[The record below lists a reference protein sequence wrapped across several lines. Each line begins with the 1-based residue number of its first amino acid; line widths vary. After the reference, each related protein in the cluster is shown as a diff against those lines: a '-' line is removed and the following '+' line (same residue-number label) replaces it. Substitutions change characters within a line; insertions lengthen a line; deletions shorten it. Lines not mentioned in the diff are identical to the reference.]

1 MRCTYAS
8 FSNPYS
14 RRLTGFTRQA
24 LSRPPYNA
32 IIPPSSRAKLEIVKE
47 MGSVTL
53 KNAHEAGVNIA
64 YGTDTFSAMQP
75 LQLSEFDLRAKILP
89 SPVVLKHATCN
100 AGTSSLGIQSG
111 YSTKG
116 LDLAD
121 MGSHVAK
128 VLKMEGKIGCVTE
141 GAFADLLLLSAN
153 PLEDVTIFNKPAK
166 YVKGIIKDGRVVTSR
181 LDGLKVEVSLM

>member
-1 MRCTYAS
+1 MYVCFLLQPILEETDGLHATGALSPAIQRHHPPLVPRETRNCQGDGLCHAQERTR
-8 FSNPYS
+8 S
-14 RRLTGFTRQA
+14 RRQHRLRDGHLLGDA
-24 LSRPPYNA
+24 A
-32 IIPPSSRAKLEIVKE
+32 A
-47 MGSVTL
+47 
-53 KNAHEAGVNIA
+53 
-64 YGTDTFSAMQP
+64 
-75 LQLSEFDLRAKILP
+75 QLSEFDLRAKILP

-128 VLKMEGKIGCVTE
+128 VLKMEGKIGCVAE